1 LHRHRH
7 PDPFIHP
14 LFSSHYFLES
24 LVNIMI
30 SSLGVAAARRAAAS
44 SSLHADSRLSL
55 AVAIAPSR
63 AAPGRRQHRR
73 QSTSP
78 FSMNAARKNVVVV
91 DGVRLPFAM
100 TSTIYEDQLAV
111 DLQRLAYQGLV
122 TKTAL
127 NKGDVDY
134 IIAGT
139 VIQEVRTSNIA
150 REAGINA
157 GFPASI
163 GAHTV
168 SMVRSIHGGCYRRGP
183 RCIEFR
189 FVRSLV
195 RRDVALDYRFPSFV
209 CAADSRCPGRGK
221 SMFRHPA

>member
-1 LHRHRH
+1 
-7 PDPFIHP
+7 
-14 LFSSHYFLES
+14 
-24 LVNIMI
+24 MI
-30 SSLGVAAARRAAAS
+30 SSLSVAAARRAAAS
-44 SSLHADSRLSL
+44 SLLNADNRLSAL

-63 AAPGRRQHRR
+63 AAPGRRQHWR

-78 FSMNAARKNVVVV
+78 FSTNTARKNVIVV
-91 DGVRLPFAM
+91 DGVHLPFAM
-100 TSTIYEDQLAV
+100 TSTIYEDKLVV

-168 SMVRSIHGGCYRRGP
+168 SMVRSIHGGCYHTAAINFVSFRFARSS
-183 RCIEFR
+183 RCCYGLSSLS
-189 FVRSLV
+189 FVRS
-195 RRDVALDYRFPSFV
+195 
-209 CAADSRCPGRGK
+209 AADSRSPDRGK
-221 SMFRHPA
+221 SMCRHPAEY

>member
-1 LHRHRH
+1 ML
-7 PDPFIHP
+7 
-14 LFSSHYFLES
+14 
-24 LVNIMI
+24 

-44 SSLHADSRLSL
+44 SSLHAADYRLSAL

-73 QSTSP
+73 QSTSL
-78 FSMNAARKNVVVV
+78 FSTNNPARKNVVVV
-91 DGVRLPFAM
+91 DGVRLPFAL

-111 DLQRLAYQGLV
+111 DLLRLAYQGLV

-168 SMVRSIHGGCYRRGP
+168 SMVRSIHGGCYHTAAINFVSFRFARSS
-183 RCIEFR
+183 RCCYGLSSLS
-189 FVRSLV
+189 FVRS
-195 RRDVALDYRFPSFV
+195 
-209 CAADSRCPGRGK
+209 AADSRSPDRGK
-221 SMFRHPA
+221 SMFRHPAEY